1 MKKEKIRVLTVKGNG
16 EFTAGP
22 KAPSDIIDI
31 LVSEYNAKSV
41 LLVNSNN
48 FIKKVLYRLKILN
61 TIILSKL
68 NKEILIMQFPMY
80 ETSKLLNN
88 FFMFSMNFINKDR
101 TIVLI
106 HDLDSIRGEDKIL
119 KQQELDRLN
128 KVKYIISHNQKMTDY
143 LKKENIKAEIFN
155 LEIFDY
161 LCNKKEK
168 FERHNVIDPLNYS
181 VIYAG
186 NLNKIK
192 SPFVHQLEEDKLKF
206 TLNLYGIGID
216 KDINSKLKYK
226 GKFSP
231 NELPDNVVGDLGLI
245 WDGNFDESDEEKRF
259 KMYTKYNN
267 PHKLSCYVAAGIPV
281 IAWEKA
287 AIADFIKKYNIGYT
301 VKNIYDIN
309 NLTFDDYEIKQ
320 KNISELQKKVRRGYF
335 TKKVVSEI
343 LKNIK

>member
-88 FFMFSMNFINKDR
+88 FFMFSMNFINKDK